1 MMKTKKDLKPAREEI
16 LLHFR
21 QAGERLRSAKILF
34 KEGLYKDSISRAYYA
49 CFEAATG
56 ALLSEG
62 IITKTHAGLLQLFS
76 LHFIKERKIGVNLIK
91 MFKEIERWRE
101 EADYEARRSFT
112 EKEAREAAEFAAE
125 FIKEVERVVIKKFAP
140 KAHPPRVEKK
150 YHAKK

>member
-1 MMKTKKDLKPAREEI
+1 MIKTKKGIKPSREEMLI
-16 LLHFR
+16 HFS
-21 QAGERLRSAKILF
+21 QANERLRSAKILF

-76 LHFIKERKIGVNLIK
+76 LHFVKERKIGVNLVK

-101 EADYEARRSFT
+101 EADYEALRKFT
-112 EKEAREAAEFAAE
+112 KSEVRDAIKFAKE
-125 FIKEVERVVIKKFAP
+125 FIKEVENSIIIKS
-140 KAHPPRVEKK
+140 
-150 YHAKK
+150 